1 MKKIKIGEEH
11 GLKMSYEQNIKNKL
25 KAFNSLLLFVK
36 SHLPEIDEKTIATNP
51 RLSFETAYYESCNKP
66 KWLTPNECLIASNI
80 DLKECEKLVS
90 NYLRIPVKFD
100 GINFESKDFNIYATN
115 EKQVNLY
122 EKTNNL
128 CKAIN
133 EIIDLGYMVAPGLL
147 SNGMHGIIIA
157 NYSDFPHL
165 IPNPHFITQVK

>member
-11 GLKMSYEQNIKNKL
+11 SLKMSYAHNCKSKV
-25 KAFNSLLLFVK
+25 KAFNSLLEFVK
-36 SHLPEIDEKTIATNP
+36 SNLSTVNEKELATNP
-51 RLSFETAYYESCNKP
+51 RTYFENTFYNECGSP
-66 KWLTPNECLIASNI
+66 KYLTPQEVLISSSV
-80 DLKECEKLVS
+80 DRLTFDKLVS

-100 GINFESKDFNIYATN
+100 GVNFEDKDFNIYATN
-115 EKQVNLY
+115 DKQVNLY